1 MRFDRCF
8 GCMEELPEKAAI
20 CPHCGFDADHYEEEE
35 YVLRPGTILQGRYV
49 VGKLLGKGGF
59 GITYIG
65 YDMSLDIR
73 VAIKEY
79 YPEGFVGRD
88 ANQSPRLTW
97 YSTRSEA
104 QYVKNS
110 RDNLLKEARNMAK
123 IDTFPT
129 LARIRDV
136 FVANETAYLVM
147 DYIDGVTL
155 KKLVMENGTLTY
167 EELRRYL
174 SPVMKDLAKIHEKGI
189 IHRDISPDN
198 IMVETDGG
206 VRLLDL
212 GAAKDLYQSNRTQFY
227 FSKETL
233 ESSAGE
239 TQRTGVDRNASEAAQ
254 NSWKSENVPESTQMV
269 LKHGFSPLEQYR
281 THGEIGSW
289 TDVYAMTAT
298 MYYLLSGK
306 VLPTPMDR
314 LAAEEEEK
322 AVQDVINRLNIPEK
336 AKEGMRKGLAILKKD
351 RIGSMGELL
360 EYLPEHDLPKP
371 EPVGPTPDPRKKWP
385 FVLLGAAILAVGG
398 YAAMTGLQSTQK
410 KAEQYYEEGNYE
422 EALAAYRKDGD
433 TENVERVL
441 RAMYDLAEDYR
452 TGSDGYEK
460 NEEEAIR
467 YYKLVAEGDG
477 DVDDTYVNVSCYMLG
492 WIMAYNETEEDDAEA
507 ASWLEKAVEKG
518 ITWADFILG
527 DMYAKGQGVPQDYDK
542 AVELYKQSADG
553 GDSLS
558 MQRLGEIYENGSYGQ
573 KINLEETL
581 KWYKLAAENDYDG
594 AQESVARVLQ
604 AMYDLAWNYKN
615 GENGAEKN
623 EEEAIRYFELIAED
637 ESTGDEMAGNACF
650 YLGYILAHNETEEDD
665 TEAVSW
671 YEKSMKK
678 GNVDAITNLGW
689 MYECGQGVQQ
699 DYEKAIELYKQA
711 ADAGEDYAMNNL
723 GKTYENG
730 DCGQEINLEE
740 ALKWYKL
747 AAEKNHDGAQESV
760 ERVEKAL
767 Q

>member
-1 MRFDRCF
+1 MRFDRCL
-8 GCMEELPEKAAI
+8 GCMEKLETENAV
-20 CPHCGFDADHYEEEE
+20 CPHCGFDITHYEEAE
-35 YVLRPGTILQGRYV
+35 YALRPGTLLQGKYMI
-49 VGKLLGKGGF
+49 GKVLGKGGF

-65 YDMSLDIR
+65 FDMMLDIK

-88 ANQSPRLTW
+88 SRQSSKLTW
-97 YSTRSEA
+97 YSTRSDV

-129 LARIRDV
+129 VARVREV
-136 FVANETAYLVM
+136 FMANETAYLVM
-147 DYIDGVTL
+147 DYIEGETL
-155 KKLVMENGTLTY
+155 KDRVMKNGVLTY
-167 EELRRYL
+167 GELRNYL
-174 SPVMKDLAKIHEKGI
+174 CPVMADLAQIHEKGI

-198 IMVETDGG
+198 IMVEPTGKA
-206 VRLLDL
+206 RLLDL
-212 GAAKDLYQSNRTQFY
+212 GAAKDLYQPAGAQTGQSEEDHGDLEETQMIG
-227 FSKETL
+227 
-233 ESSAGE
+233 AGE
-239 TQRTGVDRNASEAAQ
+239 NTQNIRRSED
-254 NSWKSENVPESTQMV
+254 VPKSTQMV
-269 LKHGFSPLEQYR
+269 LKKGFSPLEQYR
-281 THGEIGSW
+281 MHGEIGPW
-289 TDVYAMTAT
+289 TDVYAMAAT
-298 MYYLLSGK
+298 MYYLLSGR

-314 LAAEEEEK
+314 LGSEEEEK
-322 AVQDVINRLNIPEK
+322 RVQDRINGLEIPEK

-351 RIGSMGELL
+351 RIGSMRELL
-360 EYLPEHDLPKP
+360 EYLPERDQPKP

-594 AQESVARVLQ
+594 AQESVERVLQ